1 MKWFVGEFAGYR
13 ANVEDV
19 QWYSG
24 EEVDHAGQLFLIH
37 RRPDRSRLNPYQT
50 RSDVANTFSPDKE
63 TWLESSTRGARGRGN
78 KALSEPV
85 SGLGFALPRP
95 VQ

>member
-1 MKWFVGEFAGYR
+1 MPG
-13 ANVEDV
+13 NC
-19 QWYSG
+19 
-24 EEVDHAGQLFLIH
+24 FLYIGGLNN
-37 RRPDRSRLNPYQT
+37 SRLSPYQT